1 MSMQRVSVR
10 RQQLDNQNNKR
21 WSTSLIDNNDQEE
34 QISCQSPCLTL
45 LTNKLGIP
53 EEKAE
58 RACVATGFRSVQAA
72 TDWLLQRQDDDR
84 LIRTEF
90 IIVLCP
96 DERLNEQIRTFTS
109 EIFRYLAQGNSL
121 NDRQY
126 LRAFKLSSFFHVP
139 DRHVYK
145 LHKVFDSVIEQYH
158 RLFKQLLHVVLYI
171 TNDYLMLMPDIEGKK
186 LVQTIFDMI
195 KQQFELIVPNVPI
208 IPAKKVT
215 HLTLTHGLSSL
226 FNLSIEQRVSLKQ
239 LAELCIELDRPVNWN
254 LRLYSRERSSMNE
267 IVYRVVSSTTDTTI
281 NKCLLLKANDLFM
294 VLDNGRIGEQE
305 NVFGE

>member
-96 DERLNEQIRTFTS
+96 DERLNEQIRTFT
-109 EIFRYLAQGNSL
+109 I
-121 NDRQY
+121 
-126 LRAFKLSSFFHVP
+126 FFHVP

>member
-1 MSMQRVSVR
+1 MQRISLR

-34 QISCQSPCLTL
+34 QISCQSSCLTL

-53 EEKAE
+53 QEKAE

-72 TDWLLQRQDDDR
+72 TDWLLQRCSDDR

-90 IIVLCP
+90 IILLCP
-96 DERLNEQIRTFTS
+96 DKQLHEEIRTFNG
-109 EIFRYLAQGNSL
+109 ELFRYLAKGTTLL

-126 LRAFKLSSFFHVP
+126 LRAFKLSSFFHIP
-139 DRHVYK
+139 DRHVHTF
-145 LHKVFDSVIEQYH
+145 HKVFDSVMEQYH
-158 RLFKQLLHVVLYI
+158 RLFKQLLRVVLYT
-171 TNDYLMLMPDIEGKK
+171 TNDYLMLIPDTETKNI
-186 LVQTIFDMI
+186 VQNIFDML
-195 KQQFELIVPNVPI
+195 KQQFEKIVPTVSI
-208 IPAKKVT
+208 LPAKKLA
-215 HLTLTHGLSSL
+215 HLTLTHGLSTL
-226 FNLSIEQRVSLKQ
+226 FNLPTDQRASLLQ
-239 LAELCIELDRPVNWN
+239 FARLYFDLDRPVNWS
-254 LRLYSRERSSMNE
+254 LRLYSREKSSMNE
-267 IVYRVVSSTTDTTI
+267 TVYRVVSSTKETTI